1 MENKWKLEFIFAA
14 KSGCSPERDS
24 KYYFEIFV
32 QIPYSTSE
40 ITTGVI
46 LND

>member
-1 MENKWKLEFIFAA
+1 MEVWILFLPPRVDVRRNKF
-14 KSGCSPERDS
+14 RDS